1 MRKADFWLVALCLVT
16 LLAGAIVGSALR
28 AGMQGGLVV
37 QAGEPYWLA
46 SNTGR

>member
-1 MRKADFWLVALCLVT
+1 MRKSDVPLLVLCLIT

-28 AGMQGGLVV
+28 AGMRGGMQV

-46 SNTGR
+46 STHP

>member
-1 MRKADFWLVALCLVT
+1 MMRKSDLWLVALCLVT
-16 LLAGAIVGSALR
+16 MLAGAIVGSALR

-46 SNTGR
+46 STR